1 MERIMK
7 AQTLQA
13 NSVQQQANYMT
24 KRNLELNPQH
34 KMIKKLYNDYA
45 ASSMNEAMFKSVVM
59 LLFQTAMISS
69 GYIQEDPSSYSKKV
83 YDMISMGMSVADDE
97 DADEDAD
104 AETPAAETP
113 DAGTPAA
120 ETPDAGTPAAG
131 TPDAETPDA
140 GTPDAETPDAGT
152 PDEDMEALD

>member
-1 MERIMK
+1 
-7 AQTLQA
+7 
-13 NSVQQQANYMT
+13 MT

-83 YDMISMGMSVADDE
+83 YDMISMGMSVADDDD
-97 DADEDAD
+97 DA
-104 AETPAAETP
+104 AAETP
-113 DAGTPAA
+113 SAETPAA

-131 TPDAETPDA
+131 TPDA
-140 GTPDAETPDAGT
+140 GT